1 MIDYIVTLK
10 QYERQGVHVE
20 RTAKKVCE
28 DDELRRKSAKM
39 KELRR

>member
-20 RTAKKVCE
+20 RTAKK
-28 DDELRRKSAKM
+28 SAKM
-39 KELRR
+39 MNCEEILRR